1 MSNHT
6 LVLNLP
12 DSLYQQLEANAQ
24 ATKRP
29 LNEVALRNLAQSL
42 PPLEDDLPPALKE
55 ELAALASLSD
65 SVLWQIAK
73 SVMNTDEV
81 ALYDLLLE
89 RLKKGTL
96 TVQGQTYL
104 ATLRQQSDELMLRK
118 AHAFALL
125 KSRGHKLPTLD
136 ELRQQQS

>member
-29 LNEVALRNLAQSL
+29 LSEVALRNLAQSL

>member
-29 LNEVALRNLAQSL
+29 LSEVALRNLAQSL

-73 SVMNTDEV
+73 SVMN
-81 ALYDLLLE
+81 LSLI
-89 RLKKGTL
+89 
-96 TVQGQTYL
+96 
-104 ATLRQQSDELMLRK
+104 
-118 AHAFALL
+118 HI
-125 KSRGHKLPTLD
+125 
-136 ELRQQQS
+136 

>member
-29 LNEVALRNLAQSL
+29 LSEVALRNLAQSL

-55 ELAALASLSD
+55 ELATLASLSD

-73 SVMNTDEV
+73 SVKNTDEV

>member
-29 LNEVALRNLAQSL
+29 LSEVALRNLAQSL

-73 SVMNTDEV
+73 SVMNTDEI

>member
-29 LNEVALRNLAQSL
+29 LSEVALRNLAQSL
-42 PPLEDDLPPALKE
+42 PPLADDLPPALKE

>member
-29 LNEVALRNLAQSL
+29 LSEVALRNLAQSL

-96 TVQGQTYL
+96 TAQGQTYL